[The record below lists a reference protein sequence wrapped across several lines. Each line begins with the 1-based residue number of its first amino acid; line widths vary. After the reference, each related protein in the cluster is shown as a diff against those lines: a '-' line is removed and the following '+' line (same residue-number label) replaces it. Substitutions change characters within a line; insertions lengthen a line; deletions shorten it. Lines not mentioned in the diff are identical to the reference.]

1 MDGWTGV
8 CDPVAALWLHAWS
21 SLSIAHL
28 HRNSQVLVFLIMI
41 LLRGC
46 SSFYAFWFFV
56 CLVFFLNLKLVFTLH
71 IQYMSKY

>member
-1 MDGWTGV
+1 MAGLGRVTQLQHCG
-8 CDPVAALWLHAWS
+8 CMRGHHSALH
-21 SLSIAHL
+21 ICTH
-28 HRNSQVLVFLIMI
+28 SQVLVFLIMI